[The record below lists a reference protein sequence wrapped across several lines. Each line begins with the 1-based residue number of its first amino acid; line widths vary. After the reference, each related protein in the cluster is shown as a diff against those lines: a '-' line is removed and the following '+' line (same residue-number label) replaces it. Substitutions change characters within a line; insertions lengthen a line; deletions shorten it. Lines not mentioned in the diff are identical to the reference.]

1 VAESAAPESVVAGG
15 VVAESTVAGNAA
27 PESVVAESAVSGNA
41 VSGSPVPGVIPQP
54 SQIVSTEVAEA
65 APATPAAIP
74 EALIPDVAPLC
85 PNRQAAPSAVWCFQ
99 CGADY
104 TAEVTNCLEC
114 GVLTLPYPPT
124 PVTRVGEEDE
134 EHLIYDLHEW
144 SWESRSLMA
153 SYMFTEG
160 LVHAW
165 QGASLVVR
173 EADEGKVDDLVVRV
187 KDTELP
193 SLDHLAAK
201 TEYEMGELSDAQTD
215 LLTELLAADGVG
227 HEFNIEGDLVIQ
239 TVDEARVEKVFEVWA
254 KALAEMDEEE
264 FGPGLSGVDVPDLL
278 GELYEL
284 TRRVERSVGDLH
296 ATNEMLEVVGKLHML
311 ELPFGFSRQSWRGL
325 RQASAEL
332 AELLFPGELEE
343 LLEELMGDLGDAELS
358 ADAEDAEMMGDTES
372 SADAADAE
380 LAGDAEVTSDAE
392 LSADAGDAELA
403 GDAEELSDAG
413 DDVMPADAEETAD
426 SGQPAPADVADL
438 YQPIDDSYY
447 PYPAEDLGDELVSE
461 IKSAARQLRKLLK
474 VFV

>member
-1 VAESAAPESVVAGG
+1 MPGSIVSESPA
-15 VVAESTVAGNAA
+15 
-27 PESVVAESAVSGNA
+27 
-41 VSGSPVPGVIPQP
+41 PGVIPQ
-54 SQIVSTEVAEA
+54 SIQIVRTDDSQVALSEGSLPEVASPEGLSLEA
-65 APATPAAIP
+65 AQAKG
-74 EALIPDVAPLC
+74 LLPDVAPLC
-85 PNRQAAPSAVWCFQ
+85 PNRQASPSAVWCFQ

-173 EADEGKVDDLVVRV
+173 EADEGKVDELVVRV

-201 TEYEMGELSDAQTD
+201 TEYEMAELSDAQTD
-215 LLTELLAADGVG
+215 LLTEMLAADGIG
-227 HEFNIEGDLVIQ
+227 HEFNIAGDLVIQ
-239 TVDEARVEKVFEVWA
+239 TVDEAKVEKVFEVWT
-254 KALAEMDEEE
+254 KALAEEDEEE

-284 TRRVERSVGDLH
+284 SRRIERSVGDLY
-296 ATNEMLEVVGKLHML
+296 ATNELLEVVGKLHML
-311 ELPFGFSRQSWRGL
+311 ELPFGFSKQSWRGL

-332 AELLFPGELEE
+332 AELLFPGDLEE
-343 LLEELMGDLGDAELS
+343 LLEELMGELGDEELGDEELGDAEDM
-358 ADAEDAEMMGDTES
+358 ADAGDSEELG
-372 SADAADAE
+372 DAADAE
-380 LAGDAEVTSDAE
+380 DM
-392 LSADAGDAELA
+392 ADAGDLEDL
-403 GDAEELSDAG
+403 
-413 DDVMPADAEETAD
+413 ADAE
-426 SGQPAPADVADL
+426 DL
-438 YQPIDDSYY
+438 
-447 PYPAEDLGDELVSE
+447 AESAAAIYGSTKNLGDELVSE
-461 IKSAARQLRKLLK
+461 IKSSARQLRKLLK